1 MRETPKAPPTKSRP
15 KGARRPGSTAPGT
28 VTTTE
33 MSGATPHPTR
43 LEKKKRTDEENV
55 SPPAKWAIRSQVPN
69 RRAQARGR
77 RDAVHRLDVGGAS
90 RASRY
95 SRALESES
103 RGREPGAWPFL
114 VGGAICL
121 VNSVN
126 ERDLGLLNS
135 YADPAIQNP
144 AAGELGP
151 APGGGEG
158 RRGGDPS
165 RPPPPRRRGAP
176 PRRAVGSA
184 ATLLRGTAGIQP
196 TEARGN
202 NRSVMPLHLGGR
214 ALGQKPLSESGG
226 QKEGG
231 GEGRTCLFCVC
242 FSFSPLL
249 CSFLWR
255 RHQTAGTP

>member
-43 LEKKKRTDEENV
+43 LEKKTNRRGERV
-55 SPPAKWAIRSQVPN
+55 PPAKWAIRSQVPN

-151 APGGGEG
+151 APGGGRGDEG
-158 RRGGDPS
+158 ATPPAPLPPGGAGPS
-165 RPPPPRRRGAP
+165 PP
-176 PRRAVGSA
+176 
-184 ATLLRGTAGIQP
+184 
-196 TEARGN
+196 
-202 NRSVMPLHLGGR
+202 GGR
-214 ALGQKPLSESGG
+214 VGG
-226 QKEGG
+226 HA
-231 GEGRTCLFCVC
+231 
-242 FSFSPLL
+242 S
-249 CSFLWR
+249 
-255 RHQTAGTP
+255 